1 MLSPLQRI
9 NFSVKLATS
18 LKRFWIIWGR
28 NIFKLT
34 YHEGILIYHLLQEDC
49 KIFYFQNQVKQETK
63 DEVLEPSKNI
73 SENGAN
79 NAEIKDDNKINSN
92 EAVNGDLKN
101 SLVCNPIK

>member
-1 MLSPLQRI
+1 M
-9 NFSVKLATS
+9 
-18 LKRFWIIWGR
+18 
-28 NIFKLT
+28 
-34 YHEGILIYHLLQEDC
+34 
-49 KIFYFQNQVKQETK
+49 KQETK

-79 NAEIKDDNKINSN
+79 NTEIKDDNKMNSN